1 MIYWKSG
8 HISPLLFPSRRQ
20 SKSPTISAPM
30 DALKIMEIENIP
42 INFLSIYKF
51 TGVSRSWLYKESQVR
66 ELISKAKDHSNNCLM
81 RDQAVQLK
89 TKEREIEI
97 LTKQNKMLRK
107 QIDELRQQLEVA
119 YAAIYKHDEYHNLY
133 YI

>member
-1 MIYWKSG
+1 MTNN
-8 HISPLLFPSRRQ
+8 
-20 SKSPTISAPM
+20 SKNTEGMNIASLQKRADTLQRVM
-30 DALKIMEIENIP
+30 DALKTMEIENIP
-42 INFLSIYKF
+42 INFLSVFKF
-51 TGVSRSWLYKESQVR
+51 TGISRSWLYKESQVR

-97 LTKQNKMLRK
+97 LTKQNKILRK

-119 YAAIYKHDEYHNLY
+119 YAAIYKQD
-133 YI
+133 